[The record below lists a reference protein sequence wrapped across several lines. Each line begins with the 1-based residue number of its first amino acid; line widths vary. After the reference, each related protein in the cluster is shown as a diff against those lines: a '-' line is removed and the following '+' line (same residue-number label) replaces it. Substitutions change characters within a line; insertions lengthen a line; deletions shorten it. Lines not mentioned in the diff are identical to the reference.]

1 MRIDSARALA
11 WRMERQFLVPTGT
24 GEVGDVVARLVAVPA
39 WSGDAEFAVGV
50 RREPSVRG
58 DVGAAVADGRLV
70 KVFAFRGST
79 QVMTPG
85 NAAIHLAL
93 RASSRMWERRSWQT
107 YYDLT
112 PADWPALREAVSD
125 AVEAGPL
132 TPAELAEAVT
142 ARSRFHHLGPALS
155 RVDTFLK
162 PFFWQGDLCFGPS
175 RDGEPTLQALGHNPR
190 WTGLPDLDDAGRR
203 AVRAYLSAYGPAT
216 PDHLQYWLGE
226 GLGAGRRRIEGWLA
240 DLRGDVTAVDV
251 DGAEALVLTEHA
263 EDLAGTPASAA
274 VRFLAGH
281 DQWVLGPGTA
291 DRQVVPPG
299 LRAAVTR
306 GANVVIAGGVVSGTW
321 KVAGETLGVAWS
333 APPPHPPAE
342 ALHEQAER
350 VAALLGRPI
359 AEVRVTRTR
368 Q

>member
-11 WRMERQFLVPTGT
+11 WRMERQFLEPACA
-24 GEVGDVVARLVAVPA
+24 GEVDDVVARLVAVPA
-39 WSGDAEFAVGV
+39 WSGDAQYAVGV
-50 RREPSVRG
+50 RRERPVRG
-58 DVGAAVADGRLV
+58 DVGAALADGRIV

-79 QVMTPG
+79 QVLTPE

-93 RASSRMWERRSWQT
+93 RAASRMWERRSWQT
-107 YYDLT
+107 HYDLT
-112 PADWPALREAVSD
+112 PTDWPALREAVRE

-142 ARSRFHHLGPALS
+142 AHPGFRHLGPALS

-190 WTGLPDLDDAGRR
+190 WTGMPDLDDAGRR
-203 AVRAYLSAYGPAT
+203 AIRAYLAAYGPAT
-216 PDHLQYWLGE
+216 SAHLQYWLGE
-226 GLGAGRRRIEGWLA
+226 GLGAGKRRIEGWLT
-240 DLRGDVTAVDV
+240 DLGDDVTALDL
-251 DGAEALVLTEHA
+251 DGAGALVLTEHA
-263 EDLAGTPASAA
+263 NELAATDTTKA

-291 DRQVVPPG
+291 APQVVPPA
-299 LRAAVTR
+299 LRPAVPR
-306 GANVVIAGGVVSGTW
+306 GANGVISGGVVAGTW
-321 KVAGETLGVAWS
+321 KVADETLAVAWS
-333 APPPHPPAE
+333 GPAGPPAE

-350 VAALLGRPI
+350 VGALLGRPI
-359 AEVRVTRTR
+359 AEVRVTRVR
-368 Q
+368 L